1 MTPSYSL
8 SLLSD
13 GATWRGRALSGRT
26 LDLLAALAG
35 CEGARM
41 GDDAIVRALWPA
53 DPPAHPL
60 RALHVVVSR
69 ARAAVGEDVV
79 ERVGDGYRL
88 ALATSDVD
96 ARDLAA
102 RAARARACAATGQ
115 WDQVLEL
122 TDDLPGTDADVSAGT
137 GPAGTGPA
145 GGGARRPGPLAR
157 LRERAAAHAEAAGRQ
172 RALALEAVGEY
183 EQAVPL
189 LRAAAEREPDDETVL
204 AALVRAQAW
213 ARSPAVAL
221 RTYEDYRLRLREQGA
236 VPGPVARAAHEV
248 ALAAENPVRRGLEPV
263 PEHFLG
269 RQDDVA
275 AVGKALGTHR
285 LVTVTGPG
293 GVGKTTLAQ
302 AVAARSR
309 RPAVY
314 VAALADV
321 APGAD
326 LVRVLLDAL
335 GSPPVA
341 DAEARA
347 SLGAVLA
354 APGTLLVLDN
364 CEHLA
369 GDVAD
374 LIGPLLAT
382 CADLR
387 VLATSRR
394 QLDLGAEHVYRLE
407 PLDPASSDS
416 LFRARALAARPGQV
430 IDGAD
435 LEELLGRLEG
445 IPLAIELAAA
455 RTRTLSVGQIAARLP
470 ARPDLLTGARD
481 APARQ
486 RTLRAVIAWSWDLLD
501 DSERRGLAS
510 LALLPDG
517 FTLTAAE
524 ALIGPEAADVLDALA
539 GHCLLNVRDRGGVPR
554 FHMLVTVRDFAL
566 ARLAGSGG
574 EEAARERLRNWVLEV
589 CSEVRLPLGR
599 HSFGD
604 VGSPQAERQNRVFQQ
619 LVDDEAVV
627 VQELDRVLQQVT
639 AGGPGQDGGSDAACT
654 IGAALMRLWSV
665 TWSYDRAADYAPR
678 LVALAV
684 RPARSTRGNEARLSL
699 LALCASLSGLLGPLP
714 EQVGEG
720 LPRSLDGEDPSMAR
734 IRRFLRAPAR
744 QWPELVHDADPWVAC
759 IAGRCLAAQLENE
772 GAPEAALEVVEN
784 LLDRLRGADLAGIYL
799 LELSTSRL
807 QVLMTLGRYEQVA
820 DECARALELVDRL
833 LPAWGAS
840 YREALQLDRAY
851 CQVYLTPEE
860 DLVTGLLAAT
870 DFSTLPGTLRF
881 VARSVS
887 GELELVR
894 GRTREAALIQRASL
908 GYAGRWRT
916 VMGAGSPW
924 ELYILGMCLVTD
936 VELEAAEA
944 AELDAGGVRARAV
957 PLLRD
962 MLADPAP
969 RQRDVPAVMAFAAA
983 VGLSVMA
990 AVGQEEVRGAGQEE
1004 VRGAGREAV
1013 QGVGQETDREAVQ
1026 GAGPA
1031 GRDGGPV
1038 AAPKAPTQDAGPV
1051 GREAVQGAGPAD
1063 PTGREA
1069 GRRAA
1074 GAELVAT
1081 ALAVGT
1087 NQTCRLLSHDYLRTR
1102 AHVLD
1107 DRAMAVAEERVR
1119 HLDHARL
1126 LAHAAGLARRLADE
1140 AG

>member
-1 MTPSYSL
+1 MTPSYPL

-41 GDDAIVRALWPA
+41 GDDAIVGALWPA

-574 EEAARERLRNWVLEV
+574 EEAARERLRTWVLEV

-604 VGSPQAERQNRVFQQ
+604 VGSPQAERQNLVFQQ

-627 VQELDRVLQQVT
+627 VQELDRVLQQVA
-639 AGGPGQDGGSDAACT
+639 AGGPGQDGSSDAACT

-665 TWSYDRAADYAPR
+665 NWSYDRAADYAPR
-678 LVALAV
+678 LIALAV

-699 LALCASLSGLLGPLP
+699 LTLCASLSGLLGPLP

-744 QWPELVHDADPWVAC
+744 QWPELVHDADPWVAWA
-759 IAGRCLAAQLENE
+759 AGRCLAAQLENE

-990 AVGQEEVRGAGQEE
+990 AVGQEEARGAGREEARGAGQET
-1004 VRGAGREAV
+1004 GREA
-1013 QGVGQETDREAVQ
+1013 GQD
-1026 GAGPA
+1026 AGPV

-1038 AAPKAPTQDAGPV
+1038 AAPKAPMRGTGPV
-1051 GREAVQGAGPAD
+1051 G
-1063 PTGREA
+1063 PTGRDA
-1069 GRRAA
+1069 DRRAA

-1119 HLDHARL
+1119 HLDRARL

-1140 AG
+1140 AA

>member
-1 MTPSYSL
+1 MTPAYPL
-8 SLLSD
+8 SLLGSEP
-13 GATWRGRALSGRT
+13 AWRGRALSGRP
-26 LDLLAALAG
+26 LDILAALADS
-35 CEGARM
+35 EEARM
-41 GDDAIVRALWPA
+41 GDGAIIEALWPEDA
-53 DPPAHPL
+53 PARPL

-69 ARAAVGEDVV
+69 VRALVGDGVV

-88 ALATSDVD
+88 VLATADVD

-102 RAARARACAATGQ
+102 RAARARACAAAGQ
-115 WDQVLEL
+115 WARVLEL
-122 TDDLPGTDADVSAGT
+122 TDDLPRPPESGAATA
-137 GPAGTGPA
+137 PAQSPP
-145 GGGARRPGPLAR
+145 RRPATRAGSRRADGALPPSPLAR
-157 LRERAAAHAEAAGRQ
+157 LREHAAADAAAAGRA
-172 RALALEAVGEY
+172 RALALEATGDHER
-183 EQAVPL
+183 AAPL
-189 LRAAAEREPDDETVL
+189 LRAAVEDDPGDETVL
-204 AALVRAQAW
+204 AALIRAEAW
-213 ARSPAVAL
+213 ARSPAAAL
-221 RTYEDYRLRLREQGA
+221 EIYEGYRLRLREQGA
-236 VPGPVARAAHEV
+236 VPGPAVRAAHEA

-263 PEHFLG
+263 PDHFLG
-269 RQDDVA
+269 REDDVA
-275 AVGKALGTHR
+275 AALKALGTHR

-314 VAALADV
+314 VAALAEV

-341 DAEARA
+341 DAEART

-364 CEHLA
+364 CEHLV

-524 ALIGPEAADVLDALA
+524 ALIGPQAADVLDALA

-604 VGSPQAERQNRVFQQ
+604 VGSPQAERQNLVFQQ

-627 VQELDRVLQQVT
+627 VQELDRVLQQVA
-639 AGGPGQDGGSDAACT
+639 AGGPGQDGDSDAACT

-665 TWSYDRAADYAPR
+665 SWSYDRVADYAPR

-714 EQVGEG
+714 EQVGRG
-720 LPRSLDGEDPSMAR
+720 LPGSLDGEDPSMAR

-799 LELSTSRL
+799 LELRSSRL
-807 QVLMTLGRYEQVA
+807 QVLMTLGRYGQVA
-820 DECARALELVDRL
+820 DECTTALQALDHL
-833 LPAWGAS
+833 LPSWGTF
-840 YREALQLDRAY
+840 YREALQLERAY
-851 CQVYLTPEE
+851 CQAYASPRE
-860 DLVTGLLAAT
+860 DLAAGLLAST
-870 DFSTLPGTLRF
+870 DLAGLPGTLRF

-894 GRTREAALIQRASL
+894 GNTRQAALIQRASL
-908 GYAGRWRT
+908 RYAGRWRT

-944 AELDAGGVRARAV
+944 AELDAPGVRARAV
-957 PLLRD
+957 PLLRV

-969 RQRDVPAVMAFAAA
+969 RQRDVPTVMAFAAA

-990 AVGQEEVRGAGQEE
+990 AVGQEEERGT
-1004 VRGAGREAV
+1004 
-1013 QGVGQETDREAVQ
+1013 GQETDREAVQ
-1026 GAGPA
+1026 G
-1031 GRDGGPV
+1031 
-1038 AAPKAPTQDAGPV
+1038 T
-1051 GREAVQGAGPAD
+1051 D
-1063 PTGREA
+1063 PA

-1087 NQTCRLLSHDYLRTR
+1087 NQTCRLLSHDYLRER
-1102 AHVLD
+1102 ARALD
-1107 DRAMAVAEERVR
+1107 ARSLARAEDRVR
-1119 HLDHARL
+1119 HLDRARL

>member
-102 RAARARACAATGQ
+102 RTARARACAATGQ
-115 WDQVLEL
+115 WDRVLEL

-137 GPAGTGPA
+137 GPAGA
-145 GGGARRPGPLAR
+145 GARRPGPLAR

-213 ARSPAVAL
+213 VRSPAVAL

-275 AVGKALGTHR
+275 AALKALGTHR

-604 VGSPQAERQNRVFQQ
+604 VGSPQAERQNLVFQQ

-639 AGGPGQDGGSDAACT
+639 AGGPGQDGSSDAACT

-665 TWSYDRAADYAPR
+665 SWSYDRVADYAPR

-684 RPARSTRGNEARLSL
+684 RPARSPRGNEARLSL

-807 QVLMTLGRYEQVA
+807 QVLMTLGRYGQVA

-833 LPAWGAS
+833 LPAWGVS
-840 YREALQLDRAY
+840 YREALQLERAY
-851 CQVYLTPEE
+851 CQVYLTPHA
-860 DLVTGLLAAT
+860 DLVASLLDAT
-870 DFSTLPGTLRF
+870 DLTSLPGTLRF

-887 GELELVR
+887 GELELVQ
-894 GRTREAALIQRASL
+894 GRTREAALIQRSSL
-908 GYAGRWRT
+908 RYAGRWRT
-916 VMGAGSPW
+916 IMGAGSPW

-944 AELDAGGVRARAV
+944 AELDAPGVRARAV

-962 MLADPAP
+962 MLVDPAP
-969 RQRDVPAVMAFAAA
+969 RQRDVPTVMAFAAA

-990 AVGQEEVRGAGQEE
+990 AGQEEAWGAGQEE
-1004 VRGAGREAV
+1004 AQGAGR
-1013 QGVGQETDREAVQ
+1013 ETDREAVQ

-1031 GRDGGPV
+1031 GRDGGPA
-1038 AAPKAPTQDAGPV
+1038 AAPKAPMKGTGQAG
-1051 GREAVQGAGPAD
+1051 
-1063 PTGREA
+1063 PTGRDA

-1107 DRAMAVAEERVR
+1107 DQAMAVAEERVR
-1119 HLDHARL
+1119 HLDRTRL
-1126 LAHAAGLARRLADE
+1126 LAHAADLARRLADE
-1140 AG
+1140 VG

>member
-8 SLLSD
+8 SLLSG

-41 GDDAIVRALWPA
+41 GDDAIIEALWPA

-115 WDQVLEL
+115 WDRVLEL
-122 TDDLPGTDADVSAGT
+122 TDDLPGPDADVL
-137 GPAGTGPA
+137 AGTGPA

-157 LRERAAAHAEAAGRQ
+157 LRERAAAHAETAGRQ

-189 LRAAAEREPDDETVL
+189 LQAAAEREPDDETVL
-204 AALVRAQAW
+204 AALIRAQAW

-236 VPGPVARAAHEV
+236 VPGPAARAAHEV
-248 ALAAENPVRRGLEPV
+248 ALAAENPVHRGLEPV

-524 ALIGPEAADVLDALA
+524 ALIGPQAADVLDALA

-574 EEAARERLRNWVLEV
+574 EEAARERLRNWVVAV

-627 VQELDRVLQQVT
+627 VQELDRVLQQVA
-639 AGGPGQDGGSDAACT
+639 AGGPGQDGGSDDACT

-678 LVALAV
+678 LVELAAQ
-684 RPARSTRGNEARLSL
+684 PARSTRGNEARLSL

-720 LPRSLDGEDPSMAR
+720 LSRSLDGEGPSMAR

-807 QVLMTLGRYEQVA
+807 QVLMTLGRYGQVA

-840 YREALQLDRAY
+840 YREALQLERAY

-860 DLVTGLLAAT
+860 DLVTDLLDAT
-870 DFSTLPGTLRF
+870 DLTGLPGTLRF

-908 GYAGRWRT
+908 RYAGRWRT

-944 AELDAGGVRARAV
+944 AELDAPGVRARAV

-990 AVGQEEVRGAGQEE
+990 AVGQEEARGAGQEE

>member
-1 MTPSYSL
+1 MTPAYPL
-8 SLLSD
+8 SLLGSEP
-13 GATWRGRALSGRT
+13 AWRGRALSGRP
-26 LDLLAALAG
+26 LDILAALADS
-35 CEGARM
+35 EEARM
-41 GDDAIVRALWPA
+41 GDGAIIEALWPEDA
-53 DPPAHPL
+53 PARPL

-69 ARAAVGEDVV
+69 VRALVGDGVV

-88 ALATSDVD
+88 VLATADVD

-122 TDDLPGTDADVSAGT
+122 TDDLPGTDADVS
-137 GPAGTGPA
+137 AGTGPA

-314 VAALADV
+314 VAALAEV

-341 DAEARA
+341 DAEARR

-369 GDVAD
+369 EDVAD
-374 LIGPLLAT
+374 LIGPFLAT

-394 QLDLGAEHVYRLE
+394 RLDLGAEHVYRLE
-407 PLDPASSDS
+407 PLDAASSDS
-416 LFRARALAARPGQV
+416 LFRARALAARPDQV

-501 DSERRGLAS
+501 GSERRGLAS

-524 ALIGPEAADVLDALA
+524 ALIGPQAADVLDALA

-574 EEAARERLRNWVLEV
+574 EEAARERLRNWVVAV

-627 VQELDRVLQQVT
+627 VQELDRVLQQVA
-639 AGGPGQDGGSDAACT
+639 AGGPGQDGDSDAACT

-665 TWSYDRAADYAPR
+665 SWSYDRVADYAPR

-714 EQVGEG
+714 EQVGRG
-720 LPRSLDGEDPSMAR
+720 LPGSLDGEDPSMAR

-744 QWPELVHDADPWVAC
+744 QWPELVHDADPWVAW

-799 LELSTSRL
+799 LELRSSRL

-820 DECARALELVDRL
+820 DECTTALQALDHL
-833 LPAWGAS
+833 LPSWGTF
-840 YREALQLDRAY
+840 YREALQLERAY
-851 CQVYLTPEE
+851 CQAYASPRE
-860 DLVTGLLAAT
+860 DLAAGLLAST
-870 DFSTLPGTLRF
+870 DLTGLPGTLRF

-894 GRTREAALIQRASL
+894 GNTRQAALIQRASL
-908 GYAGRWRT
+908 RYASRWRT

-944 AELDAGGVRARAV
+944 AELDAPGVRARAV
-957 PLLRD
+957 PLLRV
-962 MLADPAP
+962 MLVDPAP
-969 RQRDVPAVMAFAAA
+969 RQRDVPTVMAFAAA

-990 AVGQEEVRGAGQEE
+990 AVGQEEERGT
-1004 VRGAGREAV
+1004 
-1013 QGVGQETDREAVQ
+1013 GQETDREAVQ
-1026 GAGPA
+1026 G
-1031 GRDGGPV
+1031 
-1038 AAPKAPTQDAGPV
+1038 T
-1051 GREAVQGAGPAD
+1051 D
-1063 PTGREA
+1063 PA

-1087 NQTCRLLSHDYLRTR
+1087 NQTCRLLSHDYLRER
-1102 AHVLD
+1102 ARALD
-1107 DRAMAVAEERVR
+1107 ARSLARAEDRVR
-1119 HLDHARL
+1119 HLDRARL

>member
-1 MTPSYSL
+1 MTPAYPL
-8 SLLSD
+8 SLLGSEP
-13 GATWRGRALSGRT
+13 AWRGRALSGRP
-26 LDLLAALAG
+26 LDILAALADS
-35 CEGARM
+35 EEARM
-41 GDDAIVRALWPA
+41 GDGAIIAALWPEDA
-53 DPPAHPL
+53 PARPL

-69 ARAAVGEDVV
+69 VRALVGDGVV

-88 ALATSDVD
+88 VLAAADVD

-102 RAARARACAATGQ
+102 RAARARACAAAGQ
-115 WDQVLEL
+115 WARVLEL
-122 TDDLPGTDADVSAGT
+122 TDDLPRPPESGAATA
-137 GPAGTGPA
+137 PAQSPP
-145 GGGARRPGPLAR
+145 RRPATRAGSRRADGALPPSPLAR
-157 LRERAAAHAEAAGRQ
+157 LREHAAADAAAAGRA
-172 RALALEAVGEY
+172 RALALEAAGDHER
-183 EQAVPL
+183 AAPL
-189 LRAAAEREPDDETVL
+189 LRAAVEDDPGDETVL
-204 AALVRAQAW
+204 AALIRAEAW
-213 ARSPAVAL
+213 ARSPAAAL
-221 RTYEDYRLRLREQGA
+221 EIYEGYRLRLREQGA
-236 VPGPVARAAHEV
+236 VPGPAVRAAHEA

-263 PEHFLG
+263 PDHFLG
-269 RQDDVA
+269 REDDVA
-275 AVGKALGTHR
+275 AVGKALSAHR

-314 VAALADV
+314 VAALAEV

-341 DAEARA
+341 DAEARR

-369 GDVAD
+369 EDVAD
-374 LIGPLLAT
+374 LIGPFLAT

-394 QLDLGAEHVYRLE
+394 RLDLGAEHVYRLE
-407 PLDPASSDS
+407 PLDAASSDS

-501 DSERRGLAS
+501 GSERRGLAS

-524 ALIGPEAADVLDALA
+524 ALIGPQAADVLDALA

-574 EEAARERLRNWVLEV
+574 EEAARERLRNWVVAV

-604 VGSPQAERQNRVFQQ
+604 VGGPQAERQNRIFQQ

-627 VQELDRVLQQVT
+627 VQELDRVLQQVA

-678 LVALAV
+678 LVALAAQ
-684 RPARSTRGNEARLSL
+684 PARSTRGNEARLSL

-714 EQVGEG
+714 EQVGRG

-744 QWPELVHDADPWVAC
+744 QWPELVHDADPWVAS

-799 LELSTSRL
+799 LELRSSRL
-807 QVLMTLGRYEQVA
+807 QVLMTLGRYGQVA
-820 DECARALELVDRL
+820 DECTTALQALDHL
-833 LPAWGAS
+833 LPSWGTF
-840 YREALQLDRAY
+840 YREALQLERAY
-851 CQVYLTPEE
+851 CQAYASPRE
-860 DLVTGLLAAT
+860 DLAAGLLAST
-870 DFSTLPGTLRF
+870 DLAGLPGTLRF

-894 GRTREAALIQRASL
+894 GNTRQAALIQRASL
-908 GYAGRWRT
+908 RYAGRWRT

-944 AELDAGGVRARAV
+944 AELDAPGVRARAV
-957 PLLRD
+957 PLLRV

-969 RQRDVPAVMAFAAA
+969 RQRDVPTVMAFAAA

-990 AVGQEEVRGAGQEE
+990 AVGQEEERGT
-1004 VRGAGREAV
+1004 
-1013 QGVGQETDREAVQ
+1013 GQETDREAVQ
-1026 GAGPA
+1026 G
-1031 GRDGGPV
+1031 
-1038 AAPKAPTQDAGPV
+1038 T
-1051 GREAVQGAGPAD
+1051 D
-1063 PTGREA
+1063 PA

-1087 NQTCRLLSHDYLRTR
+1087 NQTCRLLSHDYLRER
-1102 AHVLD
+1102 ARALD
-1107 DRAMAVAEERVR
+1107 ARSLARAEDRVR
-1119 HLDHARL
+1119 HLDRARL